1 MGQVWIFSGNTQ
13 CRYVTRRILT
23 WPLNCWFPIAAT
35 TVGGDVHVWVLCS
48 LSSLGISSWHGLV
61 QTLFIPSERKSTT
74 LVPMNLTREA
84 FSFVLLDLCCMAN
97 FSLLLRMY
105 FRNSFVESILGRS
118 PSKTQ
123 NTVVYTDRVNDASL
137 HSYCTHNSSPTW
149 NYLMNGQCKLKG
161 KTHLTN

>member
-48 LSSLGISSWHGLV
+48 LSLLGISSWHALV

-74 LVPMNLTREA
+74 LVAMNLTREA
-84 FSFVLLDLCCMAN
+84 FSLVLLHLWCMAN

-118 PSKTQ
+118 PNKTQ
-123 NTVVYTDRVNDASL
+123 NTVVYTELMMLLYIRTVHITLLQCETTWWMDNAS
-137 HSYCTHNSSPTW
+137 
-149 NYLMNGQCKLKG
+149 
-161 KTHLTN
+161 